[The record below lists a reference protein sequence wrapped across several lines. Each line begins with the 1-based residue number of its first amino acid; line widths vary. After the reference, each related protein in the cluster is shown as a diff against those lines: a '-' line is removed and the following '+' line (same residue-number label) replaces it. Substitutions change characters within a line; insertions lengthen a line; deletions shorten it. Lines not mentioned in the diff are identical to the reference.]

1 MKARLSL
8 SGKILFTAF
17 LNLLLLAVVFLVFA
31 RVQFRSDPHSFLLA
45 PAQDR
50 ILAVARELAL
60 ELEETETNSRDRL
73 LARYAQAHSVAF
85 YLFDEEGTRL
95 AGPAIQMPWDV
106 VRRLRPRAAPPP
118 PRFGERR
125 EPGDGDRPPP
135 RPPPAGQRPPGA
147 ADRPA
152 QRQGQGVFL
161 ETTSEPR
168 RYWVGVRIPI
178 RSASNDETVRGTLLL
193 MSPALLGNRLFFDFR
208 PWLIAIFAV
217 ILVSVACWLPLI
229 RGMTQSISQMTRATE
244 QIAEGQFDVQV
255 ATRRRDE
262 IGQLG
267 GAINRMASRLSGFV
281 TGQKRFLGDIAHEL
295 CSPIARIQLALG
307 ILDQRAEEKQR
318 GCVADLNEEVQY
330 MSVLV
335 NELLS
340 FSKAGMRPAAA
351 ELVPVNVG
359 AIVER
364 VIEREAAPG
373 VRVETAVDEHLEA
386 LADPDYLFRALSN
399 LVRNAVRYAG
409 PAGPITVSARAENGA
424 AVITVSDCG
433 PGLAEDALEQVF
445 VPFYRPETSRSRD
458 TGGVGLG
465 LAIVKTCIES
475 CKGSVTCRNRQPSGL
490 EVEIRLKAAP

>member
-1 MKARLSL
+1 
-8 SGKILFTAF
+8 
-17 LNLLLLAVVFLVFA
+17 
-31 RVQFRSDPHSFLLA
+31 
-45 PAQDR
+45 
-50 ILAVARELAL
+50 
-60 ELEETETNSRDRL
+60 
-73 LARYAQAHSVAF
+73 
-85 YLFDEEGTRL
+85 
-95 AGPAIQMPWDV
+95 
-106 VRRLRPRAAPPP
+106 
-118 PRFGERR
+118 
-125 EPGDGDRPPP
+125 
-135 RPPPAGQRPPGA
+135 
-147 ADRPA
+147 
-152 QRQGQGVFL
+152 
-161 ETTSEPR
+161 
-168 RYWVGVRIPI
+168 
-178 RSASNDETVRGTLLL
+178 

-255 ATRRRDE
+255 TTRRRDE

-267 GAINRMASRLSGFV
+267 AAINRMASRLSGFV

-340 FSKAGMRPAAA
+340 FSKAGMQPAAA

-364 VIEREAAPG
+364 VLEREADPE
-373 VRVETAVDEHLEA
+373 VRIETAVDEHLEA

-409 PAGPITVSARAENGA
+409 QAGPITVSSRAENGA
-424 AVITVSDCG
+424 AVIAVSDCG

-445 VPFYRPETSRSRD
+445 VPFYRPEASRSRD
-458 TGGVGLG
+458 TGGAGLG
-465 LAIVKTCIES
+465 LAIVRTCIES
-475 CKGSVTCRNRQPSGL
+475 CKGSVTCRNRRPSGL
-490 EVEIRLKAAP
+490 EVEIRLKAAG

>member
-17 LNLLLLAVVFLVFA
+17 LNLLLLAVVLLVFA
-31 RVQFRSDPHSFLLA
+31 RVQFRSDPHSLLLA

-60 ELEETETNSRDRL
+60 ELEETETNSRERL
-73 LARYAQAHSVAF
+73 LARYAQVHGVVF
-85 YLFDEEGTRL
+85 YLFDEEGTKL
-95 AGPAIQMPWDV
+95 AGPPIQVPWDV
-106 VRRLRPRAAPPP
+106 VRRLRPRAAPSP
-118 PRFGERR
+118 PRLGERR

-135 RPPPAGQRPPGA
+135 RRPPAGQRTPGA

-193 MSPALLGNRLFFDFR
+193 VSPALLGNRLFFDFR

-229 RGMTQSISQMTRATE
+229 RGMTQSISQMTQATE

-267 GAINRMASRLSGFV
+267 AAINRMASRLSGFV

-330 MSVLV
+330 MSALV

-340 FSKAGMRPAAA
+340 FSKAGMQPAAA

-364 VIEREAAPG
+364 VTEREAAPE
-373 VRVETAVDEHLEA
+373 VRIETAVDEHLEA

-409 PAGPITVSARAENGA
+409 QAGPITVSSRAENGA

-445 VPFYRPETSRSRD
+445 VPFYRPEASRSRN
-458 TGGVGLG
+458 TGGAGLG

-475 CKGSVTCRNRQPSGL
+475 CKGAVTCRNRQPSGL
-490 EVEIRLKAAP
+490 EVEIRLKAAG

>member
-17 LNLLLLAVVFLVFA
+17 LNLLLLALVFLVFA

-73 LARYAQAHSVAF
+73 LARYAEAHGVAF

-95 AGPAIQMPWDV
+95 AGPAIQVPWDV

-118 PRFGERR
+118 RPGERG
-125 EPGDGDRPPP
+125 EPGDENRPPP
-135 RPPPAGQRPPGA
+135 RQPPRGA
-147 ADRPA
+147 SDRPA
-152 QRQGQGVFL
+152 QRPGQGMFL

-178 RSASNDETVRGTLLL
+178 RNASNDENVRGTLLL
-193 MSPALLGNRLFFDFR
+193 VSPSLLGNRLFFDLR

-229 RGMTQSISQMTRATE
+229 RGMTKSISQMTRATE
-244 QIAEGQFDVQV
+244 QIAEGRFDVQV
-255 ATRRRDE
+255 ASRRRDE

-267 GAINRMASRLSGFV
+267 AAINRMASRLSGFV

-307 ILDQRAEEKQR
+307 ILDRRAEDNQR
-318 GCVADLNEEVQY
+318 GYVADLNEEIQY
-330 MSVLV
+330 MSALV

-340 FSKAGMRPAAA
+340 FSKAGMQPTAA
-351 ELVPVNVG
+351 ELVPVNVR
-359 AIVER
+359 ATVER
-364 VIEREAAPG
+364 VIEREAASG
-373 VRVETAVDEHLEA
+373 VRIETAVDEHLEV
-386 LADPDYLFRALSN
+386 LAEPDYLFRALSN
-399 LVRNAVRYAG
+399 LIRNAVRYAG
-409 PAGPITVSARAENGA
+409 QAGPITVSSRAENGT
-424 AVITVSDCG
+424 AVISVSDCG
-433 PGLAEDALEQVF
+433 PGLAEEALEQVF
-445 VPFYRPETSRSRD
+445 APFYRPEASRSRD

-465 LAIVKTCIES
+465 LAIVRTCIES
-475 CKGSVTCRNRQPSGL
+475 CKGAVTCRNRKPSGL
-490 EVEIRLKAAP
+490 EVEIRLKAAG